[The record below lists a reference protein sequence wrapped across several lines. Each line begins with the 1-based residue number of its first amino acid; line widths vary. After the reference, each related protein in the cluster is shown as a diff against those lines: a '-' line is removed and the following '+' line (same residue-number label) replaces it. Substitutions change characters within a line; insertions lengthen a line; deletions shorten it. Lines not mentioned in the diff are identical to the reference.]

1 MKEGI
6 HPDYREVVFVDLSN
20 DFKFITRSTVQTKET
35 IKWTDGKDYPLY
47 KLDTSSESHP
57 FFTGKQKLVDTA
69 GRVEKFRQ
77 KFGTKT
83 GKSAATKAAKA

>member
-6 HPDYREVVFVDLSN
+6 HPNFREVVLQDMTN
-20 DFKFITRSTVQTKET
+20 GKQFIIRSTAPAREKVTIEGKE
-35 IKWTDGKDYPLY
+35 YPLF

-57 FFTGKQKLVDTA
+57 FYTGAQQRVLET

-77 KFGTKT
+77 KFARAG
-83 GKSAATKAAKA
+83 GAKRNV